1 MGGNRSP
8 LFSFVKNIACI
19 KGVVYLKKEIYLD
32 NAATTRSLETVIESV
47 TSVMRESYG
56 NPSSLHKKGM
66 QAENLVKDSSECLS
80 KILGCA
86 KEEIIYTSGGT
97 ESNNLAILGTAYAYE
112 KRGKKIITTAIEHPS
127 VGQVFEHLE
136 NKGFEVA
143 ILEVDEMGY
152 INYSQ
157 LEEEVDEETIL
168 VSIMHVNN
176 EIGTVQNLE
185 KIGEIIKSKNPNT
198 VFHVDAIQS
207 FSKVPITLKRSK
219 IDLLSISGHKFYAP
233 KGIGVLYK
241 NKAIRIINIL
251 HGGGQQKNLR
261 SGTENVPGVVGIH
274 AAAEYVYKNFN
285 DLTTHYRECKT
296 YLFNQTKEKID
307 RIYLNGPALEEGA
320 PHILNIAFEDVR
332 AEVLLHAL
340 EQYGIY
346 VSSGSAC
353 SSNKVNPKGT
363 LYAIGKQGQGLD
375 NAIRFSFSHETTKED
390 LDEVVSVLESQIRL
404 LRKFTL
410 GGKK

>member
-1 MGGNRSP
+1 M
-8 LFSFVKNIACI
+8 
-19 KGVVYLKKEIYLD
+19 KKEIYLD
-32 NAATTRSLETVIESV
+32 NAATTKPLESV
-47 TSVMRESYG
+47 VEAVTRAMCESYG

-66 QAENLVKDSSECLS
+66 QAETIVKNSSECLA

-112 KRGKKIITTAIEHPS
+112 KTGKRIITTSIEHAS
-127 VGQVFEHLE
+127 VREVFEYLK
-136 NKGFEVA
+136 NKGFEV
-143 ILEVDEMGY
+143 ITLEVDETGY
-152 INYSQ
+152 INEAQ
-157 LEEEVDEETIL
+157 LEEEVNEETIL

-176 EIGTVQNLE
+176 EIGTIQNLE
-185 KIGEIIKSKNPNT
+185 KIGQIIKSKNPST

-207 FSKVPITLKRSK
+207 FSKIPITIKKSK

-241 NKAIRIINIL
+241 SKGTRIINIL

-261 SGTENVPGVVGIH
+261 SGTENVPGVAGIH
-274 AAAEYVYKNFN
+274 AASEYVYKNFA
-285 DLTTHYRECKT
+285 DLTAHYRECKT
-296 YLFNQTKEKID
+296 YLFKQITEKIEK
-307 RIYLNGPALEEGA
+307 IYLNGPTLEEGA
-320 PHILNIAFEDVR
+320 PHILNVAFEDVR

-340 EQYGIY
+340 EQYGVY

-353 SSNKVNPKGT
+353 SSNKVSPKGT
-363 LYAIGKQGQGLD
+363 LYAIGKKGQELD

-390 LDEVVSVLESQIRL
+390 LDEVVSILETQIGL

-410 GGKK
+410 GGKR